1 MGDLLISESFPS
13 VGGNVIEY
21 MELLDRVID
30 IFPPQTKFI
39 SGHGKNYTFQDVAN
53 YQRMLLATIE
63 IVRKKMEAG
72 KSVREMRRDKV
83 LKGYETWDIFIPFLN
98 TDYWIEAVYNSYK
111 DKKEK
116 SIAAEPNCIS

>member
-1 MGDLLISESFPS
+1 
-13 VGGNVIEY
+13 

-39 SGHGKNYTFQDVAN
+39 SGHGKNFTFDDVVE

-63 IVRKKMEAG
+63 IVRKNMEAG
-72 KSVREMRRDKV
+72 KSVREMHREKV
-83 LKGYETWDIFIPFLN
+83 LKGYEIWNNFIPFLN

-111 DKKEK
+111 DKK
-116 SIAAEPNCIS
+116 